1 MWYNHHTFPWCTKHL
16 IWFVCTL
23 NLSITQGSLT
33 DTPMSVKTWY
43 LPNRALMITYKIQH
57 TTKDHSC
64 WNSRKCLSTRV
75 FTLISKLMQIDYTI
89 EHCRVYH
96 ILPVIGNWC
105 GFLDTFFDFLDTF
118 ITYVYKS
125 SLYSAHLETNTIQ
138 FTSMNLKINAYFC
151 KLRCIFLPILT
162 LFGALKRNKIH
173 YRVRRSVWEFLP
185 VYQQSTWYYHSG
197 IWSYNITEYLS
208 TKLHKSLYRAVV
220 KFNYLTYIL
229 YYPKTNLIFKNK

>member
-1 MWYNHHTFPWCTKHL
+1 MFPRNAFFFVPTHKIVITAVSNIIWKNNEIPMKIGKTGIWSNCVENMVIECFLFTLYNHFLVWYNRHTFPWCTKHL

-64 WNSRKCLSTRV
+64 WNSRKCLSTRI

-105 GFLDTFFDFLDTF
+105 GF
-118 ITYVYKS
+118 
-125 SLYSAHLETNTIQ
+125 
-138 FTSMNLKINAYFC
+138 
-151 KLRCIFLPILT
+151 
-162 LFGALKRNKIH
+162 
-173 YRVRRSVWEFLP
+173 
-185 VYQQSTWYYHSG
+185 
-197 IWSYNITEYLS
+197 
-208 TKLHKSLYRAVV
+208 
-220 KFNYLTYIL
+220 
-229 YYPKTNLIFKNK
+229 